1 VSIQT
6 GMTNRFCLPQS
17 RSEDVPSV
25 LIQQEN
31 DDVIRVNE
39 DKAIRRVMDL
49 ISISGGSCQ
58 EQDVSAWIQKTL
70 IDAGV
75 PEASISIDTAHKK
88 SPAGGTTGN
97 LIVKLKGTVKGPRR
111 LLMAHMDT
119 VPLCVGCQPVR
130 EGDWIRPKSKEN
142 ALGGDNRAGCAVVLT
157 SILEAISQKL
167 DYPPLTLLFTVQEEI
182 GLRGARFL
190 NASKLGKPEL
200 CFNWDGRDPNSLITG
215 AVGAN
220 NLAIRI
226 EGIASHAGA
235 HPEDGVNAAVVASIA
250 LAQLQKTGWHGL
262 VRKGKQRGSSNIGI
276 IRGGDATN
284 VVMPLVELQ
293 AEARSHDSK
302 FRQQI
307 VAAWRDAFETATD
320 RLTTAGG
327 QYGSLKFTEDIRYDA
342 FRIDDNSACVIA
354 AKAASEAVGLKPV
367 TQICDGGLDANWM
380 AVHGFPAVTMGCGQH
395 DIHTVKERLNVPEY
409 LAACKVGLALATGL

>member
-1 VSIQT
+1 MIQ
-6 GMTNRFCLPQS
+6 L
-17 RSEDVPSV
+17 
-25 LIQQEN
+25 
-31 DDVIRVNE
+31 NE

-49 ISISGGSCQ
+49 ISISGGSC
-58 EQDVSAWIQKTL
+58 EEHDVSAWIQKAL
-70 IDAGV
+70 LDAGV
-75 PEASISIDTAHKK
+75 PASSISIDTAHKK

-130 EGDWIRPKSKEN
+130 EGDWIRPKSKDT

-157 SILEAISQKL
+157 AILETLKQKL

-182 GLRGARFL
+182 GLRGARFM
-190 NASKLGKPEL
+190 NPGKLGNPAL

-220 NLAIRI
+220 NLSIRI
-226 EGIASHAGA
+226 DGIASHAGA
-235 HPEDGVNAAVVASIA
+235 HPEDGVNAAVVASMA
-250 LAQLQKTGWHGL
+250 MAQLQKNGWHGL
-262 VRKGKQRGSSNIGI
+262 VRKGKSRGSSNLGVV
-276 IRGGDATN
+276 RGGDATN
-284 VVMPLVELQ
+284 VVMPTVTLQ

-307 VAAWRDAFETATD
+307 VAAWREAFETAV
-320 RLTTAGG
+320 
-327 QYGSLKFTEDIRYDA
+327 GSLTNASGQCGTLKFDEDVRYEA
-342 FRIDDNSACVIA
+342 FRIPDDSECVLIA
-354 AKAASEAVGLKPV
+354 KSASESVGLKPV

-380 AVHGFPAVTMGCGQH
+380 ALHGFPAVTMGCGQH
-395 DIHTVKERLNVPEY
+395 EIHTVKERLFIPEY
-409 LAACKVGLALATGL
+409 LAACKVGLTLATSST

>member
-1 VSIQT
+1 MIQ
-6 GMTNRFCLPQS
+6 
-17 RSEDVPSV
+17 
-25 LIQQEN
+25 I
-31 DDVIRVNE
+31 NE

-49 ISISGGSCQ
+49 IAISGGSCQ
-58 EQDVSAWIQKTL
+58 EQDVSAWIQKVL

-75 PEASISIDTAHKK
+75 AAADITIDTAHKK

-119 VPLCVGCQPVR
+119 VPLCVGCKPVR
-130 EGDWIRPKSKEN
+130 EGDWIRPKSKET

-157 SILEAISQKL
+157 AILEAISQKL

-190 NASKLGKPEL
+190 NPSKLGKPEL

-220 NLAIRI
+220 NLSIRI

-250 LAQLQKTGWHGL
+250 MADLQKNGWHGL
-262 VRKGKQRGSSNIGI
+262 VRKGKSRGSSNLGVIH
-276 IRGGDATN
+276 GGDATN
-284 VVMPLVELQ
+284 VVMPAVTIQ

-307 VAAWRDAFETATD
+307 VAAWKDAFEKAT
-320 RLTTAGG
+320 R
-327 QYGSLKFTEDIRYDA
+327 SLKNADGQTGTLTFTEDVRYEA
-342 FRIDDNSACVIA
+342 FRIDDTSDCVKV

-367 TQICDGGLDANWM
+367 AQICDGGLDANWM
-380 AVHGFPAVTMGCGQH
+380 ALHGFPAVTMGCGQH
-395 DIHTVKERLNVPEY
+395 EIHTVKERLFIPEY
-409 LAACKVGLALATGL
+409 LAACKVGLLLATDAKARKN

>member
-1 VSIQT
+1 
-6 GMTNRFCLPQS
+6 M
-17 RSEDVPSV
+17 
-25 LIQQEN
+25 
-31 DDVIRVNE
+31 IRLNE

-58 EQDVSAWIQKTL
+58 EQSVAAWIQKALT
-70 IDAGV
+70 DAEV
-75 PEASISIDTAHKK
+75 PESAITFDNAHKK
-88 SPAGGTTGN
+88 SPAGGTIGN
-97 LIVKLKGTVKGPRR
+97 MIVKLKGTIKVPRR

-130 EGDWIRPKSKEN
+130 EGEWIRPKSKDT

-157 SILEAISQKL
+157 SILEAISQGL

-190 NASKLGKPEL
+190 NAGKLGKPDL

-235 HPEDGVNAAVVASIA
+235 HPENGVNAAVIASIA
-250 LAQLQKTGWHGL
+250 LAQLQKSGWHGL
-262 VRKGKQRGSSNIGI
+262 VRKGRSRGSSNLGVIH
-276 IRGGDATN
+276 GGDATN
-284 VVMPLVELQ
+284 VVMPLVTLQ

-320 RLTTAGG
+320 SVTNAEG
-327 QYGSLKFTEDIRYDA
+327 QYGSLQFVEDVRYEA
-342 FRIDDNSACVIA
+342 FRIPDDSECVLA
-354 AKAASEAVGLKPV
+354 AKAASEAVDLKPV
-367 TQICDGGLDANWM
+367 AQICDGGLDANWM

-395 DIHTVKERLNVPEY
+395 EIHTVKERLYIPEF
-409 LAACKVGLALATGL
+409 LAACKVGLALATGTT

>member
-1 VSIQT
+1 
-6 GMTNRFCLPQS
+6 MTNRFGLPQF
-17 RSEDVPSV
+17 RSEDVPHV
-25 LIQQEN
+25 LMQQEN

-75 PEASISIDTAHKK
+75 PESSITIDTAHKK

-320 RLTTAGG
+320 SVTTAGG
-327 QYGSLKFTEDIRYDA
+327 QYGSLKFTEDVRYDA
-342 FRIDDNSACVIA
+342 FRIDDNSPCVIA

-409 LAACKVGLALATGL
+409 LAACKVGLALATGH

>member
-1 VSIQT
+1 MV
-6 GMTNRFCLPQS
+6 
-17 RSEDVPSV
+17 
-25 LIQQEN
+25 
-31 DDVIRVNE
+31 RVNE

-49 ISISGGSCQ
+49 ISISGGSCE

-70 IDAGV
+70 KAAGI
-75 PEASISIDTAHKK
+75 PDSAISIDNAHKK

-97 LIVKLKGTVKGPRR
+97 LIIKLKGTRKGPRR

-119 VPLCVGCQPVR
+119 VPICAGCQPVR
-130 EGDWIRPKSKEN
+130 EGDWIRPKSKET
-142 ALGGDNRAGCAVVLT
+142 ALGGDNRGGCAVVLT
-157 SILEAISQKL
+157 AILEAISQGL

-182 GLRGARFL
+182 GLRGARYL

-220 NLAIRI
+220 NLSIRI
-226 EGIASHAGA
+226 DGIASHAGA
-235 HPEDGVNAAVVASIA
+235 HPQDGVNAAVIASLAIA
-250 LAQLQKTGWHGL
+250 QIQKSGWHGL
-262 VRKGKQRGSSNIGI
+262 VRKGKSRGSSNLGVIT
-276 IRGGDATN
+276 GGAATN
-284 VVMPLVELQ
+284 VVMPTVMLQ

-320 RLTTAGG
+320 SVTTAGG
-327 QYGSLKFTEDIRYDA
+327 QYGSLKFEEDVRYEA
-342 FRIDDNSACVIA
+342 FRIEDESPCVLM
-354 AKAASEAVGLKPV
+354 AKAASEAIGLTPV
-367 TQICDGGLDANWM
+367 AQICDGGLDANWM

-395 DIHTVKERLNVPEY
+395 DIHTVKERLFIPEY
-409 LAACKVGLALATGL
+409 LAACKVGLLLATGT

>member
-1 VSIQT
+1 MIQ
-6 GMTNRFCLPQS
+6 L
-17 RSEDVPSV
+17 
-25 LIQQEN
+25 
-31 DDVIRVNE
+31 NE

-58 EQDVSAWIQKTL
+58 EHDVSVWIQKTL
-70 IDAGV
+70 KDAGV
-75 PEASISIDTAHKK
+75 PASSISIDTAHKK

-119 VPLCVGCQPVR
+119 VPLCAGCQPVR
-130 EGDWIRPKSKEN
+130 EGEWIRPKSKET
-142 ALGGDNRAGCAVVLT
+142 ALGGDNRAGCAVILT
-157 SILEAISQKL
+157 AILEAIKQGL

-190 NASKLGKPEL
+190 TPGKLGDPAL

-220 NLAIRI
+220 NLSIRVD
-226 EGIASHAGA
+226 GIASHAGA
-235 HPEDGVNAAVVASIA
+235 HPEDGVNAAVVAA
-250 LAQLQKTGWHGL
+250 MAMAQLQKNGWHGL
-262 VRKGKQRGSSNIGI
+262 VRKGKSRGSSNLGVV
-276 IRGGDATN
+276 RGGDATN
-284 VVMPLVELQ
+284 VVMPAVTLQ

-307 VAAWRDAFETATD
+307 VAAWREAFETAV
-320 RLTTAGG
+320 
-327 QYGSLKFTEDIRYDA
+327 GSLTNASGQCGTLKFDEDVRYEA
-342 FRIDDNSACVIA
+342 FRIPDDSECVLIA
-354 AKAASEAVGLKPV
+354 KSASESVGLKPV

-380 AVHGFPAVTMGCGQH
+380 ALHGFPAVTMGCGQH
-395 DIHTVKERLNVPEY
+395 EIHTVKERLFIPEY
-409 LAACKVGLALATGL
+409 LAACKVGLTLATSST

>member
-1 VSIQT
+1 
-6 GMTNRFCLPQS
+6 M
-17 RSEDVPSV
+17 
-25 LIQQEN
+25 
-31 DDVIRVNE
+31 IRVNE

-75 PEASISIDTAHKK
+75 PESSITIDTAHKK

-182 GLRGARFL
+182 GCAVRGF
-190 NASKLGKPEL
+190 
-200 CFNWDGRDPNSLITG
+200 
-215 AVGAN
+215 
-220 NLAIRI
+220 
-226 EGIASHAGA
+226 
-235 HPEDGVNAAVVASIA
+235 
-250 LAQLQKTGWHGL
+250 
-262 VRKGKQRGSSNIGI
+262 
-276 IRGGDATN
+276 
-284 VVMPLVELQ
+284 
-293 AEARSHDSK
+293 
-302 FRQQI
+302 
-307 VAAWRDAFETATD
+307 
-320 RLTTAGG
+320 
-327 QYGSLKFTEDIRYDA
+327 
-342 FRIDDNSACVIA
+342 
-354 AKAASEAVGLKPV
+354 
-367 TQICDGGLDANWM
+367 
-380 AVHGFPAVTMGCGQH
+380 
-395 DIHTVKERLNVPEY
+395 
-409 LAACKVGLALATGL
+409 

>member
-1 VSIQT
+1 MIQ
-6 GMTNRFCLPQS
+6 LS
-17 RSEDVPSV
+17 
-25 LIQQEN
+25 
-31 DDVIRVNE
+31 E

-49 ISISGGSCQ
+49 ISINGGSCQ
-58 EQDVSAWIQKTL
+58 EHDVSVWIQKTL
-70 IDAGV
+70 KDAGV
-75 PEASISIDTAHKK
+75 PASSISIDTAHKK

-119 VPLCVGCQPVR
+119 VPLCAGCQPVR
-130 EGDWIRPKSKEN
+130 EGDWIRPKSKET

-157 SILEAISQKL
+157 AILEAFKQGL

-190 NASKLGKPEL
+190 TPGKLGNPAL

-220 NLAIRI
+220 NLSIRI
-226 EGIASHAGA
+226 DGIASHAGA
-235 HPEDGVNAAVVASIA
+235 HPEDGVNAAVVASMA
-250 LAQLQKTGWHGL
+250 MAQLQKNGWHGL
-262 VRKGKQRGSSNIGI
+262 VRKGKSRGSSNLGVV
-276 IRGGDATN
+276 RGGDATN
-284 VVMPLVELQ
+284 VVMPAVALQ

-307 VAAWRDAFETATD
+307 VAAWREAFETAV
-320 RLTTAGG
+320 
-327 QYGSLKFTEDIRYDA
+327 GSLTNASGQCGTLKFDEDVRYEA
-342 FRIDDNSACVIA
+342 FRIPDDSDCVLIA
-354 AKAASEAVGLKPV
+354 KSASESVGLKPV

-380 AVHGFPAVTMGCGQH
+380 ALHGFPAVTMGCGQH
-395 DIHTVKERLNVPEY
+395 EIHTVKERLFIPEY
-409 LAACKVGLALATGL
+409 LAACSVGLALATAIT